1 MSETLDAPQAE
12 APAPEPVAPED
23 DLRAAIGAAWD
34 EVAGK
39 SDDADEPEARA
50 PERDERGRFVGANAD
65 ADPEAPAE
73 PVAEDKP
80 DEVKAQAP
88 EEARPALPPEVER
101 LQQTLKRH
109 EPLYAARGIAPDAAV
124 EALFNAQRML
134 ETRPEEAIQVL
145 ARQYHVD
152 LAKLVPQ
159 AQQTQPPPFQ
169 HQSPQT
175 NDPAVQAALDRLARL
190 ESQLT
195 AQQQQAQQFQQQQE
209 QAVTAQTQRM
219 IDEFA
224 ADPKHAHF
232 QTVEPLMAVLIS
244 SGQAKGLN
252 EAYEMAVRAHPEVS
266 KAIAQAEREAAEKAK
281 LSERVKG
288 AAQAK
293 AKAVSVRGSPPING
307 TPRAPEDLRGLIEA
321 AWDGRL
327 N

>member
-109 EPLYAARGIAPDAAV
+109 EPLYAARGIGPDAAV
-124 EALFNAQRML
+124 DALFNAQRML

-145 ARQYHVD
+145 ARQYGVD
-152 LAKLVPQ
+152 LAKFAPQ
-159 AQQTQPPPFQ
+159 APQQPAQA
-169 HQSPQT
+169 QT

>member
-1 MSETLDAPQAE
+1 MSETFDAPQAE
-12 APAPEPVAPED
+12 TPAPEPVAPED

-65 ADPEAPAE
+65 AGSDAAE
-73 PVAEDKP
+73 PEDKP
-80 DEVKAQAP
+80 DEQPQAETVKAP
-88 EEARPALPPEVER
+88 EETRPALPPEVER

-109 EPLYAARGIAPDAAV
+109 EPLYAARGIGPDAAV
-124 EALFNAQRML
+124 DALFNAQRML

-145 ARQYHVD
+145 ARQYGVD
-152 LAKLVPQ
+152 LAKFAPQ
-159 AQQTQPPPFQ
+159 APQQPAQA
-169 HQSPQT
+169 QT